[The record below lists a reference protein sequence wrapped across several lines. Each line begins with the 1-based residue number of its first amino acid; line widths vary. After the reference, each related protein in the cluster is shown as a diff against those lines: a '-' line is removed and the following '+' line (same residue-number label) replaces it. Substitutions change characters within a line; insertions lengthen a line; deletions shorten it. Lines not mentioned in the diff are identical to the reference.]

1 MALNFEEKFTK
12 PLAADL
18 TQGRVK
24 GAEDFASVIVKYYI
38 DTVTDGMP
46 VGVPPTLPAP
56 GLNPTAPPPFTIGVS
71 GIKVNPASKQA
82 MYEILKA
89 YFMAKDIDTTKMAIN
104 GLKDSITQTVNR
116 LNQKKQEIKDI
127 ATQIRQ
133 ASVEIKNVPKYIEE
147 VVEGVKEIIG
157 EEKVKIKNLQQLF
170 ANLKEESKSLGVNE
184 DQFKSIFSQELR
196 LIESLQNFEV
206 KSFDDFA
213 KIPQLIRTSKQ
224 TIFQLQSQSRFTQTT
239 TEGLTKYDDVKQ
251 YALDKI
257 AEVALS
263 FEELSKIVLE
273 PPTFITYV
281 ERLAKK
287 NPKAARL
294 YRGLTKLDAV
304 ERFVRPQIEKLQVE
318 MDIRKR
324 EIQQYIQP
332 KIDLIKQKLED
343 KVTELSVK
351 ADNSMKLRLYSKAKD
366 RVKDFKENHAEH
378 IKQKKLELET
388 IQKAIEKA
396 NNLMKKVKLLQEDL
410 VGEFDTIKN
419 ELVLLKQDATA
430 SVLKYKNLSKE
441 AKKQLADR
449 AAQPLIPTNVDVITP
464 TDPTQ
469 PPLASTSNPQ
479 EFVKGYERRIDSTA
493 DLERT
498 RELRRNAL
506 KNQQAP
512 GPTPEQVYDYM
523 NEMGLGD
530 FANTVT
536 KILADSKTDLDTF
549 KQLFQIKRSQ
559 FESYRL
565 TIQDLVR
572 EIQDLLTMIQE
583 LSESKGGTG
592 KTAAWAKGKLNSVG
606 DKVKQSGVGRFA
618 TVVGISLMELFMDIV
633 NYLKPY
639 VDKAI
644 AWAKKLFD
652 KVKAFI
658 KNQVDKFN
666 QDIESYLLNLI
677 PLKGH
682 QAQIVKD
689 IQEKKKIL
697 DAKRRK
703 VEDIKEKAK
712 YYQKLGTIIGKIA
725 RGGAGLSNNL
735 IQKKNFKY
743 PANEP
748 HIKNIVN
755 GIFEYKAEEL
765 GPGGAKSLAAEKEQF
780 ESKMKM
786 IASIDTMVNGMIV
799 LLQDFQQNAK
809 RGLKADIDGFTL
821 ALQQSSSPYAA
832 AWNQLANI
840 LNTPVKDKDGLT
852 KAIISLVRSTEAIQ
866 EIAHAL
872 QSTEIIGFLTSLET
886 KYLGKARQALR
897 SYAETPLGAN
907 TKHQA
912 LLKEWLDVLDKKQS
926 LVSFFVTKLA
936 EVTDEFFLFLNK
948 QVNAFIDKQKAMIKV
963 QLEKWKANHEV
974 ELDRIKERVINT
986 EAVFMSVALDLA
998 ARAFWT
1004 GATWQGNTGTT
1015 HLSLSIGVFKK
1026 IKALPQ
1032 DGVVSMV
1039 DEIAQSFEL
1048 QLKAMTGLVT
1058 PPPNTAIPPIPF
1070 QGYI

>member
-1 MALNFEEKFTK
+1 
-12 PLAADL
+12 
-18 TQGRVK
+18 
-24 GAEDFASVIVKYYI
+24 
-38 DTVTDGMP
+38 MP

-71 GIKVNPASKQA
+71 GIKVNPASRQA
-82 MYEILKA
+82 MYEVLKA

-104 GLKDSITQTVNR
+104 GLKDSITQTINR

-127 ATQIRQ
+127 AAQIRL
-133 ASVEIKNVPKYIEE
+133 ATVEIKNVPKYIKE
-147 VVEGVKEIIG
+147 VVEGVKEIIS
-157 EEKVKIKNLQQLF
+157 EEKTKIKNLQQLF
-170 ANLKEESKSLGVNE
+170 NNLKEESKSLGVNE
-184 DQFKSIFSQELR
+184 EQFKSIFSQELQ
-196 LIESLQNFEV
+196 LVNSLQNFEV
-206 KSFDDFA
+206 NSFDDFA
-213 KIPQLIRTSKQ
+213 RIPELIRTSKQ
-224 TIFQLQSQSRFTQTT
+224 TIYKLQGQSRFTQTT
-239 TEGLTKYDDVKQ
+239 TESLTKYDDVKL

-287 NPKAARL
+287 NPKAVRL
-294 YRGLTKLDAV
+294 YRGLTKLEAV
-304 ERFVRPQIEKLQVE
+304 DRLIRPQIAKLQVE
-318 MDIRKR
+318 IDIKKR

-332 KIDLIKQKLED
+332 KLDLIKQKLED

-351 ADNSMKLRLYSKAKD
+351 IDNSMKLRLYLKVKD
-366 RVKDFKENHAEH
+366 RVKDFKTNHAEY
-378 IKQKKLELET
+378 IKQKKQELET
-388 IQKAIEKA
+388 IQKVIEKA
-396 NNLMKKVKLLQEDL
+396 NNLLNKVKLLQKDL
-410 VGEFDTIKN
+410 VSEFDTIKN
-419 ELVLLKQDATA
+419 ELILLKQDATG
-430 SVLKYKNLSKE
+430 SVLKYKNLTKE

-449 AAQPLIPTNVDVITP
+449 AAQPLIPKDADTVTP
-464 TDPTQ
+464 TDPTR
-469 PPLASTSNPQ
+469 PPLASTSDPQ
-479 EFVKGYERRIDSTA
+479 NFVKGYERRIDGTA

-572 EIQDLLTMIQE
+572 EIQDLLTMLQD
-583 LSESKGGTG
+583 LSESRGGTG
-592 KTAAWAKGKLNSVG
+592 KTAAFTKGKLNSVG
-606 DKVKQSGVGRFA
+606 DKFKQSGAGRF
-618 TVVGISLMELFMDIV
+618 TSVVGISLMELLMDIV
-633 NYLKPY
+633 NYIKPY
-639 VDKAI
+639 IDKAI
-644 AWAKKLFD
+644 AFAKKLFD

-658 KNQVDKFN
+658 KKQIEKFN

-677 PLKGH
+677 PLKSY

-689 IQEKKKIL
+689 IQEKKKIV

-712 YYQKLGTIIGKIA
+712 YYQKLATILGKIA
-725 RGGAGLSNNL
+725 RGAAGLSNNL
-735 IQKKNFKY
+735 IQKKNFRY

-748 HIKNIVN
+748 YIKNIVN
-755 GIFEYKAEEL
+755 GIFEYKAEEV
-765 GPGGAKSLAAEKEQF
+765 GPAGIKSLAAEKEQF

-786 IASIDTMVNGMIV
+786 IASIDAMVNGMIV
-799 LLQDFQQNAK
+799 LLQDIQQNSK

-832 AWNQLANI
+832 AWSQLANI
-840 LNTPVKDKDGLT
+840 LSTPVKDKDGLT
-852 KAIISLVRSTEAIQ
+852 KAIITLVRSTEAIQ

-897 SYAETPLGAN
+897 TYAETPIGAN
-907 TKHQA
+907 SKHQA
-912 LLKEWLDVLDKKQS
+912 LLGEWLDVLDKKQS

-936 EVTDEFFLFLNK
+936 EMSDEFFLFLNK
-948 QVNAFIDKQKAMIKV
+948 QINAFIDKQKALIKV
-963 QLEKWKANHEV
+963 QLDKWKANHEI
-974 ELDRIKERVINT
+974 ELDKIKERVLNT
-986 EAVFMSVALDLA
+986 EAVFMSIALGLA

-1004 GATWQGNTGTT
+1004 GATWQGNTGST
-1015 HLSLSIGVFKK
+1015 HLSLNIGAFKR

-1039 DEIAQSFEL
+1039 GEIAQSFEL